1 MYCNTNF
8 PSQISCNTIPAI
20 QCLAYL
26 LSHNTLYCIVIQPAQ
41 QALPTCNTPWCIAI
55 QFLSLEA
62 YYCNT
67 NFLILQYKPIK
78 LHPQGCNTI
87 GTLQYIFFFTIVWAV
102 AQKRFL
108 HQILFF
114 FFIYLLLETQKNTYP
129 FFFSNTSNKFI
140 EFYFHSFFFNF
151 THYKTLRKI
160 FLLINFFFF
169 TFPTTGK
176 H

>member
-1 MYCNTNF
+1 M
-8 PSQISCNTIPAI
+8 
-20 QCLAYL
+20 
-26 LSHNTLYCIVIQPAQ
+26 IQPAQ

-62 YYCNT
+62 YSCNT
-67 NFLILQYKPIK
+67 NFLMLQYKPIK

-87 GTLQYIFFFTIVWAV
+87 GTLQYNFLFFFTIVWAV

-108 HQILFF
+108 HQIFF
-114 FFIYLLLETQKNTYP
+114 FFFQTTKHLRKMIFFTSSIFFSFICYWRHKKNTYH

-140 EFYFHSFFFNF
+140 EIYFHSFFFNF

-160 FLLINFFFF
+160 FLLINFFF